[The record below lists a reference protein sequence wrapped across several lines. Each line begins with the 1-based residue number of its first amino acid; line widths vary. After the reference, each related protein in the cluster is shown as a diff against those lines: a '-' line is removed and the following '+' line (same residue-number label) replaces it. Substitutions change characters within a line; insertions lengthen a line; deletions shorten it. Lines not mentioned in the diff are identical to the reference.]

1 MAQGLGIAACTA
13 PAPAPAPAFGAAHA
27 AAVRDSASAFL
38 EQFGRLSRAAEWDSL
53 GALYSDRPDF
63 TFLESGL
70 VQYASAQAVR
80 EALRSVPPGQ
90 FIDTQYDTLTIV
102 PLAPGVA
109 VVSGT
114 FTTRFAERAG
124 DAVQT
129 LFSYGGALSL
139 VLHHEPDGWRVA
151 RGIRRRWCRG
161 GRSAAAGSG
170 DHVTGATPV
179 PRAGPYRTALSVRSR
194 GITSS
199 PNRRHSSRCG

>member
-1 MAQGLGIAACTA
+1 MHTRHVTVSCLGAVAVVGHRGVHRAARRRRRPSVPRTRPPCATA
-13 PAPAPAPAFGAAHA
+13 
-27 AAVRDSASAFL
+27 RRRSSS
-38 EQFGRLSRAAEWDSL
+38 EFGRLSRAAEWDSL

-102 PLAPGVA
+102 PLAPGAA

-124 DAVQT
+124 DSVQT

-139 VLHHEPDGWRVA
+139 VLHHEPDGWRIASGHSSAVVP
-151 RGIRRRWCRG
+151 RGPG
-161 GRSAAAGSG
+161 APSAAAGSG
-170 DHVTGATPV
+170 P
-179 PRAGPYRTALSVRSR
+179 
-194 GITSS
+194 IT
-199 PNRRHSSRCG
+199 